1 MTAKKKLPDFYCSN
15 ALVDVLDV
23 VDVIFDAASI
33 IVVIVIDLIDVD
45 RVVFIDPDVAVFGY
59 CDSCNCS
66 Y

>member
-33 IVVIVIDLIDVD
+33 IVVIVIELIVVD
-45 RVVFIDPDVAVFGY
+45 RVVFI
-59 CDSCNCS
+59 
-66 Y
+66 